1 MTLNHG
7 LWPAFE
13 ANCVPCCSAICELWC
28 LQSNE
33 FKLIE
38 CLGNVSCGDFWV
50 ENCAIDIPLLFSR
63 ILILGVVIRTD
74 FEDG

>member
-1 MTLNHG
+1 MTLNYG

-38 CLGNVSCGDFWV
+38 CLGNVS
-50 ENCAIDIPLLFSR
+50 
-63 ILILGVVIRTD
+63 
-74 FEDG
+74 